1 MILLQLAGMY
11 QAIANGGV
19 RVAPTIIAGTTV
31 DGVHDA
37 QRRPARRP
45 RR

>member
-1 MILLQLAGMY
+1 MTLVQLAGMY

-19 RVAPTIIAGTTV
+19 RVAPTIVAGTTV
-31 DGVHDA
+31 DGDHDA
-37 QRRPARRP
+37 QRRRARPP